1 MKKIIGPVYPI
12 CPAFKR
18 NEELDVKATANYIK
32 YLKKRG
38 ARNFII
44 TAGTSRVNLLN
55 DDELKNLNS
64 LLCEN
69 TSINDTRIVSNH
81 VYGGIN
87 KTLEFVEH
95 AAKIKATSI
104 IIYYSERFYGLN
116 QTFEFFKEINKKC
129 KNIKFM
135 LHAVKLRN
143 EVVGLGNQVDLGTKF
158 FDRMI
163 TLKNFNGIKEE
174 FDNSRLR
181 YKLISKYSD
190 KFNIITAGPSMQGF
204 LNSKW
209 HGLTSYL
216 SSVGSF
222 DPKIEEN
229 FFYNISKSNNKKN
242 IIKFLDLYENFWE
255 DELPEGWHVCMK
267 AGLSLMGIMN
277 KTERL
282 PLRPASEQT
291 IKIIKKRLIKMKIL

>member
-1 MKKIIGPVYPI
+1 MNKIIGPVYPI
-12 CPAFKR
+12 CPAFKK

-38 ARNFII
+38 AKNFIV

-55 DDELKNLNS
+55 DDELMNLNS

-69 TSINDTRIVSNH
+69 TSTNDIRIVSNH

-87 KTLEFVEH
+87 KTLEFVDH
-95 AAKIKATSI
+95 AARIKATSI

-143 EVVGLGNQVDLGTKF
+143 EVVGLGSQVDLGLKF
-158 FDRMI
+158 FDRMS
-163 TLKNFNGIKEE
+163 TLKNFDGIKEE

-181 YKLISKYSD
+181 YKLISKYSN

-229 FFYNISKSNNKKN
+229 FFYKLSKSKNKKN

-255 DELPEGWHVCMK
+255 DELPEGWHICMK
-267 AGLSLMGIMN
+267 AGLSLMGIMD

-282 PLRPASEQT
+282 PLRPASDQT
-291 IKIIKKRLIKMKIL
+291 TKIIKKKLIEMKIL

>member
-1 MKKIIGPVYPI
+1 MNKIIGPVYPI
-12 CPAFKR
+12 CPAFKK
-18 NEELDVKATANYIK
+18 NEELDLKATANYIK

-38 ARNFII
+38 AKNFIV

-55 DDELKNLNS
+55 DDELMSLNS

-69 TSINDTRIVSNH
+69 TSINDIRIVSNH
-81 VYGGIN
+81 IYGGIN

-95 AAKIKATSI
+95 AARIKATSI

-143 EVVGLGNQVDLGTKF
+143 EVVGLGSQVDLGVKF
-158 FDRMI
+158 FDRMS
-163 TLKNFNGIKEE
+163 TLKNFDGIKEE

-229 FFYNISKSNNKKN
+229 FFYKLSKSKNKKN

-255 DELPEGWHVCMK
+255 DELPEGWHICMK
-267 AGLSLMGIMN
+267 AGLSLMGIMD

-282 PLRPASEQT
+282 PLRPASDRT
-291 IKIIKKRLIKMKIL
+291 TKIIKKKLIEMKIL

>member
-1 MKKIIGPVYPI
+1 MNKIIGPVYPI
-12 CPAFKR
+12 CPAFKK

-38 ARNFII
+38 AKNFIV

-55 DDELKNLNS
+55 DDELMNLNS

-69 TSINDTRIVSNH
+69 TSTNDIRIVSNH

-87 KTLEFVEH
+87 KTLEFVDH
-95 AAKIKATSI
+95 AARIKATSI

-143 EVVGLGNQVDLGTKF
+143 EVVGLGSQVDLGVKF
-158 FDRMI
+158 FDRMS
-163 TLKNFNGIKEE
+163 TLKNFDGIKEE

-181 YKLISKYSD
+181 YKLISKYSN

-229 FFYNISKSNNKKN
+229 FFYKLSKSKNKKN
-242 IIKFLDLYENFWE
+242 IIKFLDLYENFWV
-255 DELPEGWHVCMK
+255 DELQEGWHICMK
-267 AGLSLMGIMN
+267 AGLSLMGIMD

-282 PLRPASEQT
+282 PLRPASDQT
-291 IKIIKKRLIKMKIL
+291 TKIIKKKLIEMKIL

>member
-1 MKKIIGPVYPI
+1 
-12 CPAFKR
+12 
-18 NEELDVKATANYIK
+18 
-32 YLKKRG
+32 
-38 ARNFII
+38 
-44 TAGTSRVNLLN
+44 
-55 DDELKNLNS
+55 
-64 LLCEN
+64 
-69 TSINDTRIVSNH
+69 
-81 VYGGIN
+81 
-87 KTLEFVEH
+87 
-95 AAKIKATSI
+95 
-104 IIYYSERFYGLN
+104 
-116 QTFEFFKEINKKC
+116 
-129 KNIKFM
+129 M

-143 EVVGLGNQVDLGTKF
+143 EVVGLGSQVDLGVKF
-158 FDRMI
+158 FDRMS
-163 TLKNFNGIKEE
+163 TLKNFDGIKEE

-229 FFYNISKSNNKKN
+229 FFYKLSKSKNKKN

-255 DELPEGWHVCMK
+255 DELPEGWHICMK
-267 AGLSLMGIMN
+267 AGLSLMGIMD

-282 PLRPASEQT
+282 PLRPASDRT
-291 IKIIKKRLIKMKIL
+291 TKIIKKKLIEMKIL

>member
-1 MKKIIGPVYPI
+1 M
-12 CPAFKR
+12 
-18 NEELDVKATANYIK
+18 
-32 YLKKRG
+32 
-38 ARNFII
+38 
-44 TAGTSRVNLLN
+44 S
-55 DDELKNLNS
+55 LNS

-69 TSINDTRIVSNH
+69 TSINDIRIVSNH
-81 VYGGIN
+81 IYGGIN

-95 AAKIKATSI
+95 AARIKATSI

-143 EVVGLGNQVDLGTKF
+143 EVVGLGSQVDLGVKF
-158 FDRMI
+158 FDRMS
-163 TLKNFNGIKEE
+163 TLKNFDGIKEE

-229 FFYNISKSNNKKN
+229 FFYKLSKSKNKKN

-255 DELPEGWHVCMK
+255 DELPEGWHICMK
-267 AGLSLMGIMN
+267 AGLSLMGIMD

-282 PLRPASEQT
+282 PLRPASDRT
-291 IKIIKKRLIKMKIL
+291 TKIIKKKLIEMKIL